1 MLASIHDFLGVNVH
15 SLLCFMRGIHSVVMM
30 GDVAHRLRLV
40 GDVDPRGEVRPRV
53 GRIVQTLLA

>member
-1 MLASIHDFLGVNVH
+1 MLTSIHDFPGVH